1 MKEAQRPME
10 GAIFLNTQATCTL
23 YPGKEKRVYQAQTW
37 IYRSEVAKAD
47 AAAQPGDVVRVS
59 AANGTFLGQAFYN
72 PRSQMTLRLLTRSE
86 APVDEAF
93 IRSRIRR
100 AIDYRRRFA
109 DLRSCRLI
117 YSESDGLPGL
127 VADAFGPVIVIQIMC
142 LGMDRYR
149 DTIVSALNEE
159 LRPEAVY
166 ERSDAPVRRLEGLE
180 ETAGLLS
187 GALPADILML
197 ENGIRFRVDVE
208 HGQKTG
214 YFLDQKE
221 NRAAIAPF
229 VRGAETLDCFTHT
242 GAFALHAAHYGAKRV
257 TAVDISEEALE
268 TARGNAA
275 LNGFENIDFVCAN
288 AFDWLKAQS
297 MTDTRY
303 DVVILDPPA
312 FTKTRATVDAAR
324 RGYKEINLRGLKL
337 TRDGGYL
344 VTCSCSQHMQRDEF
358 VRVILEAARDAH
370 VRLTQVE
377 LRSQGRDH
385 PILPSM
391 PETEYL
397 KCGIFRVERI

>member
-1 MKEAQRPME
+1 MPDHQQP
-10 GAIFLNTQATCTL
+10 TCTL
-23 YPGKEKRVYQAQTW
+23 FPGKEKRVYQAQTW
-37 IYRSEVAKAD
+37 IYRSEIAKAE
-47 AAAQPGDVVRVS
+47 AAAKPGDVVRVC

-72 PRSQMTLRLLTRSE
+72 PQSQMSLRLLTRSE
-86 APVDEAF
+86 TPVDEGF
-93 IRSRIRR
+93 IRERIRR
-100 AIDYRRRFA
+100 AVAYRRQFA
-109 DLRSCRLI
+109 DLTSCRLI

-149 DTIVSALNEE
+149 GTIVDALNEE
-159 LRPEAVY
+159 LHPQAVY

-180 ETAGLLS
+180 ETTGLLS
-187 GALPADILML
+187 GTLPEEILMQ
-197 ENGIRFRVDVE
+197 ENGIRFRVDVV

-229 VRGAETLDCFTHT
+229 VKGGTVLDCFTHT
-242 GAFALHAAHYGAKRV
+242 GAFAMHAANYGASRV
-257 TAVDISEEALE
+257 TALDISEEALN
-268 TARGNAA
+268 TARANAE
-275 LNGFENIDFVCAN
+275 LNGFTNMDFVCAN
-288 AFDWLKAQS
+288 AFDWLKAKTQ
-297 MTDTRY
+297 TEERY

-324 RGYKEINLRGLKL
+324 RGYKEINLRGMKL
-337 TRDGGYL
+337 VKDGGYL
-344 VTCSCSQHMQRDEF
+344 VTCSCSQHMHKDEF

-370 VRLTQVE
+370 VRLMQVE
-377 LRSQGRDH
+377 LRTQGRDH

-397 KCGIFRVERI
+397 KCGIFRVDRI

>member
-1 MKEAQRPME
+1 M
-10 GAIFLNTQATCTL
+10 QATCTL
-23 YPGKEKRVYQAQTW
+23 LPGKEKRVYQGQTW
-37 IYRSEVAKAD
+37 IFRSDIKKADEKAKAGD
-47 AAAQPGDVVRVS
+47 AVRVC

-72 PRSQMTLRLLTRSE
+72 PASQITLRLLTRTE
-86 APVDEAF
+86 TPVDEAF
-93 IRSRIRR
+93 IRERIRQ
-100 AIDYRRRFA
+100 AVSYRRQFA
-109 DLRSCRLI
+109 DLSSCRLI

-127 VADAFGPVIVIQIMC
+127 VADSFGPVIVIQIMC

-149 DTIVSALNEE
+149 ETIVDAMTEE
-159 LRPEAVY
+159 LHPQAVY

-180 ETAGLLS
+180 ETAGLLT
-187 GALPADILML
+187 GTLPEDVIMV
-197 ENGIRFRVDVE
+197 ENGIRFRVDVV

-229 VRGAETLDCFTHT
+229 VKGGRVLDCFTHT
-242 GAFALHAAHYGAKRV
+242 GAFAMHAAHYGAAHV
-257 TAVDISEEALE
+257 TALDISEEALD
-268 TARGNAA
+268 TARANAE
-275 LNGFENIDFVCAN
+275 LNGFSNVDFVCAN

-297 MTDTRY
+297 MTPERY

-324 RGYKEINLRGLKL
+324 RGYKEINLRGMKL
-337 TRDGGYL
+337 VRDGGYL
-344 VTCSCSQHMQRDEF
+344 VTCSCSQHMHKDEF

-370 VRLTQVE
+370 VRLMQVE
-377 LRSQGRDH
+377 LRTQGRDH

-397 KCGIFRVERI
+397 K